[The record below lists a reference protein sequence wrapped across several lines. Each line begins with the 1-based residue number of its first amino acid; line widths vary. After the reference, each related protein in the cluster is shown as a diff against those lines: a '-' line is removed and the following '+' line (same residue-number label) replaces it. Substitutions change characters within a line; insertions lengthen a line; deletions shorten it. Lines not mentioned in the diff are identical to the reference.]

1 MNRHTSKS
9 RRRFSLRGWLPSI
22 SLPSLGRKKKTEEH
36 SPQEAAK
43 RAPKKNAPRPTRTSE
58 TEKPARRRLRE
69 HPALILASWLIPVA
83 GALTAFASPFLGVR
97 VHEYIMETGHFFV
110 REVHVEGQERLS
122 ESQILSAAGIEAGTH
137 VLATDLDEMEERLEA
152 QPWISRA
159 QVNRQLPDRLSVL
172 VTEHH
177 AVAYVALQELM
188 LVGADGEPFAVP
200 GPEDDLALPIVSGI
214 PAESFLHP
222 SLAAVARADIRAAV
236 NLVRLYESMGF
247 TNRWPVGEVRV
258 EAGRKLSVVL
268 SGIGTEVSL
277 GTGPYRQKLYRLEWV
292 LEVLHSREKT
302 ADYILLDGT
311 GRTLNGRDDGRVILR
326 ADLAPNAEA
335 AADAASRRAELATS
349 LDDGREIIEL
359 TPDPAWGLSH
369 EPTPRPDPV
378 LPAWPGSQTAP
389 QEALP

>member
-1 MNRHTSKS
+1 MNRHTTPKG
-9 RRRFSLRGWLPSI
+9 RRFSLRSWLPSI
-22 SLPSLGRKKKTEEH
+22 SLPKWGWRRRRG
-36 SPQEAAK
+36 AG
-43 RAPKKNAPRPTRTSE
+43 APPEPKNTPRAPRPTPESAGRG
-58 TEKPARRRLRE
+58 RRLRE

-110 REVHVEGQERLS
+110 REVHVEGQERLD
-122 ESQILSAAGIEAGTH
+122 EHDILKAAGIQAGTH
-137 VLATDLDEMEERLEA
+137 VLATDLDAMEERLEA
-152 QPWISRA
+152 EPWIARA

-177 AVAYVALQELM
+177 AVAYVALHELM

-222 SLAAVARADIRAAV
+222 SMAAVARADIRAAV

-247 TNRWPVGEVRV
+247 TNRWPVGEVRI
-258 EAGRKLSVVL
+258 EAGRKLTLVL
-268 SGIGTEVSL
+268 SGLGTEVSL
-277 GTGPYRQKLYRLEWV
+277 GTGPYRRKLYRLEWV

-311 GRTLNGRDDGRVILR
+311 GPTLDGRDDGRVILR
-326 ADLAPNAEA
+326 ADLAPNAED
-335 AADAASRRAELATS
+335 AADAASRRAADATS

-359 TPDPAWGLSH
+359 APDPQWGLSN
-369 EPTPRPDPV
+369 EPKRTPDLV
-378 LPAWPGSQTAP
+378 LPAWPGADP
-389 QEALP
+389 EQEAVIP